1 MLHNW
6 QKTLFH
12 LDVQLSCIHL
22 LLLYS
27 VSLFK
32 YAVSLVGGLM
42 MLQVSENK
50 VTVLLNECQY
60 LIKLSHV

>member
-22 LLLYS
+22 LLLYC
-27 VSLFK
+27 VSLFN

-50 VTVLLNECQY
+50 VTVLSMNVN
-60 LIKLSHV
+60 I